1 MNAPVTTPFSGGSFR
16 DPAPPS
22 PAAFSAGASAPP
34 TPTRPGKPPR
44 GKSGTEQVASTGDSA
59 AEISPLP
66 KPPAS
71 AASTPTA
78 AGGVSTENP
87 ARSFKS
93 VWLNLRSYVRR
104 LQLQNGLNA
113 VDEVQMYYQHFDLYL
128 RTEHTLQALLVLM
141 PQSKGGLLPIAIGLF
156 HKSPLVRHYALLVL
170 QRIQQYASTRCAYT
184 ALDGYF
190 HTAYDR
196 QLEKEASGSLQVEI
210 VEFNRSSKEP
220 RPNTQEGEEVSS
232 TGESAESE
240 GFDPA
245 GALTSLVQNTFALM
259 GGEETYDVAFSETID
274 ELDLLR

>member
-1 MNAPVTTPFSGGSFR
+1 MEQAIMN
-16 DPAPPS
+16 PPS
-22 PAAFSAGASAPP
+22 PAALTAGASAPP
-34 TPTRPGKPPR
+34 TPGRSGKAQR
-44 GKSGTEQVASTGDSA
+44 GKSGSEQTASTTDSA
-59 AEISPLP
+59 GENSPLP
-66 KPPAS
+66 KPPALVS
-71 AASTPTA
+71 GTPIAAA
-78 AGGVSTENP
+78 AAAVGSSTENP

-93 VWLNLRSYVRR
+93 EWLNLRSYVCR

-141 PQSKGGLLPIAIGLF
+141 PQSKGGLLPIATGLF

-170 QRIQQYASTRCAYT
+170 QRIQQYASTRCAYD

-190 HTAYDR
+190 HTSYNR
-196 QLEKEASGSLQVEI
+196 QLEKEDSGSLQVEI
-210 VEFNRSSKEP
+210 VEFNRSAKET
-220 RPNTQEGEEVSS
+220 RPGAQDGEEASS

-240 GFDPA
+240 VFDPA

-259 GGEETYDVAFSETID
+259 GGEETYDAAFSETID